1 MPVGQALTT
10 TRLRFGASAAA
21 GAGAAAA
28 AGAPTGAG
36 SGETTSCTR
45 ATISSAVVAARSEA
59 TNSGRT
65 SARASAVSSVRWSA
79 SPCAGAAMRNT
90 SVAGPSGAPKS
101 TAGESRAKPREAWVT
116 ASDRQW
122 GMAIP
127 PGSPVAACASR
138 AMASGYSAAALVA
151 RPASAPSAASR
162 RTTESLSGPRSA
174 SSATRSRVISS
185 GMRGSPWAQ
194 RASRPAAGTGWAA
207 VLAPGIPA
215 VTRTAGPSTWAG
227 VGTAD
232 PGSDALAA
240 PYATAARSRPPGG
253 RRPGA
258 GGEQVAGEAAVA
270 RADGAADGDPRRLRR
285 PHALGGREDR
295 AVGAEGQQHLGD
307 PALVQGADGGQRR
320 VRVGEHL
327 GLGHAGQLGQLLG

>member
-10 TRLRFGASAAA
+10 TRLRFGAGAAA
-21 GAGAAAA
+21 GAGVGAA
-28 AGAPTGAG
+28 AGAATVAG

-45 ATISSAVVAARSEA
+45 ATISSAVVAARSDA

-65 SARASAVSSVRWSA
+65 SARARAVSSVRWSA
-79 SPCAGAAMRNT
+79 SPCAGAAMRKT

-101 TAGESRAKPREAWVT
+101 TAGESRAKPREASVT
-116 ASDRQW
+116 ASERQW

-138 AMASGYSAAALVA
+138 AMASACSASALVA
-151 RPASAPSAASR
+151 RPASATSAASR
-162 RTTESLSGPRSA
+162 RTTASLSGPRETSR
-174 SSATRSRVISS
+174 ATRSRVISS
-185 GMRGSPWAQ
+185 GMRTIPLGSTGV
-194 RASRPAAGTGWAA
+194 PAGGRDRVGSGAG
-207 VLAPGIPA
+207 
-215 VTRTAGPSTWAG
+215 AGG
-227 VGTAD
+227 
-232 PGSDALAA
+232 
-240 PYATAARSRPPGG
+240 PGG
-253 RRPGA
+253 DPNCWTVHLGRGGDGGSGERRAGRSVRDRGAQPLGGRLPGQV
-258 GGEQVAGEAAVA
+258 GEQVAGEAAVA